1 MTTITDNIDAFIEYK
16 HRLGLQYETAER
28 HMRNFEA
35 FMIENYPGRG
45 IPDKE
50 CLEMFLQNYEGQS
63 GGLYNVLAVVRE
75 FSRYLQMTGHAEAY
89 VVPSKQMPKLDPEPP
104 YFFES

>member
-1 MTTITDNIDAFIEYK
+1 MTIITDNIDAFIEYK

-50 CLEMFLQNYEGQS
+50 CLSFKCTFTERKE
-63 GGLYNVLAVVRE
+63 
-75 FSRYLQMTGHAEAY
+75 TGA
-89 VVPSKQMPKLDPEPP
+89 DRRDNIWG
-104 YFFES
+104 